1 MYYHKKNHVYS
12 VIQILLIQKQ
22 LKVTVLLAT
31 KANKIKKNWWKTT
44 YIEFKIVQYESN
56 LLPIFP
62 SVFKLGLGLYRQV

>member
-31 KANKIKKNWWKTT
+31 KANKIKKNWW
-44 YIEFKIVQYESN
+44 
-56 LLPIFP
+56 
-62 SVFKLGLGLYRQV
+62 